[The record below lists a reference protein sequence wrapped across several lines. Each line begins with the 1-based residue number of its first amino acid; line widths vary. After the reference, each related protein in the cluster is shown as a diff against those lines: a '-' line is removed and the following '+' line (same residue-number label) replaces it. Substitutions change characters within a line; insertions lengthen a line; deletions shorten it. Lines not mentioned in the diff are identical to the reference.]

1 MKPKIEI
8 CCGSAQDCQAAQR
21 GGADRIELNS
31 ALALGGLTPTLANLI
46 EAKKTV
52 TLPIITMVRSRGA
65 GFCMTDAEFE
75 ILFPMRNC
83 AEAWG
88 RRAGIR
94 CAQRRSYPQCRADPG
109 HD

>member
-75 ILFPMRNC
+75 ILFAD
-83 AEAWG
+83 AELLLKHGADGWHS
-88 RRAGIR
+88 